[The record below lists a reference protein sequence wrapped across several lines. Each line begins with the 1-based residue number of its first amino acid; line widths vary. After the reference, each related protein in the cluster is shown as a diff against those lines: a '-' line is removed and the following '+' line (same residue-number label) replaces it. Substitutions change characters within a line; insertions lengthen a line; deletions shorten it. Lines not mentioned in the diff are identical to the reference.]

1 MDWNIF
7 WEAMSAIATTA
18 AVIVA
23 LYQTRVANLKKA
35 KISFVE
41 NMTIVPTV
49 PMGVLGYMP
58 KNQYV
63 GVDFVN
69 TGNRKIIIQ
78 SFWIEHPDGVKA
90 VINPEQTPI
99 GLLSWPV
106 SVDIEE
112 SVFIPWE
119 KVKFLN
125 YLNGEKSLPRNKT
138 ITFCVTDSTGVIYRC
153 STPKTLQQY
162 INESKNLLKKE
173 NA

>member
-1 MDWNIF
+1 MNWAVF
-7 WEAMSAIATTA
+7 WQALGAIATTA

-41 NMTIVPTV
+41 NMTIVPAV

-78 SFWIEHPDGVKA
+78 NFWIELPNGVKA
-90 VINPEQTPI
+90 VISPEQTPI
-99 GLLSWPV
+99 GTLSWPV

-119 KVKFLN
+119 KAKFLK
-125 YLNGEKSLPRNKT
+125 YLNEEKTLPRNKK
-138 ITFCVTDSTGVIYRC
+138 ITFCVTDSTGVIYKC
-153 STPKTLQQY
+153 TTPKTFQQY
-162 INESKNLLKKE
+162 INESK
-173 NA
+173 

>member
-1 MDWNIF
+1 MDWAGF
-7 WEAMSAIATTA
+7 WQALSAIATTA

-23 LYQTRVANLKKA
+23 LHQTRVANLKKA

-41 NMTIVPTV
+41 NMTLVPTV
-49 PMGVLGYMP
+49 PIGVIGHIP

-63 GVDFVN
+63 GVDFAN

-78 SFWIEHPDGVKA
+78 NFWIELPNGVKA

-99 GLLSWPV
+99 GSLSWPV

-119 KVKFLN
+119 KAKFLN
-125 YLNGEKSLPRNKT
+125 YLNGEKRLPRDKT
-138 ITFCVTDSTGVIYRC
+138 VTFCVTDSTGVIYKC
-153 STPKTLQQY
+153 NTPKTLQQY
-162 INESKNLLKKE
+162 INELKNH
-173 NA
+173 

>member
-7 WEAMSAIATTA
+7 WDATSAIATTA

-78 SFWIEHPDGVKA
+78 KFWIELPNGVKA
-90 VINPEQTPI
+90 VISPEQTPI
-99 GLLSWPV
+99 GTLSWPV

-119 KVKFLN
+119 KAKFMK
-125 YLNGEKSLPRNKT
+125 YLTDEKTLPRDKT
-138 ITFCVTDSTGVIYRC
+138 ITFCVTDSTGVIYKC
-153 STPKTLQQY
+153 NTSKTLQQY
-162 INESKNLLKKE
+162 ITESK
-173 NA
+173 